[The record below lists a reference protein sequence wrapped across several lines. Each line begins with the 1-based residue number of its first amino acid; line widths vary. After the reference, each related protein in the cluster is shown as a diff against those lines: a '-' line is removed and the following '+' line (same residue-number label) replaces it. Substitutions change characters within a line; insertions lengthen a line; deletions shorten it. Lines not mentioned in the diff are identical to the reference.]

1 MAGSKPPTN
10 PMKDTFA
17 GFPVSLV
24 SQRDICISGIIAT
37 VHGLDELPT
46 TITEVAVLWLL
57 HPRLE
62 KSKAMD
68 PLGGMAI
75 SDWNE
80 RCKKNRDRVD
90 KGLLAVSI
98 DLRNHGRRQTHPVAN
113 QVWRTGNPNHAMD
126 LVAICQGTASDVS
139 LLIDHLP
146 SYIFPSGNITITQHL
161 CCGVSLGGHITWQLF
176 VGEPRITVNIILLG
190 CADLGAL
197 LTDRARL
204 SKLPSYT
211 NTTPPGDKFIGSQ
224 DFPRTLA
231 IALRDID
238 ATQRIMSSA
247 YGTSRRVTLEAED
260 QQMRK
265 SVMPERLR
273 GKRLLVVSGGADKMA
288 PYKLT
293 SPVMEFLQ
301 HTMGENSNRR
311 HDGGLVMKSVV
322 IPNVQHEL
330 TMEMVHEAVSFALES
345 VACVSSSSSQPVSK
359 I

>member
-1 MAGSKPPTN
+1 
-10 PMKDTFA
+10 MKDTFV
-17 GFPVSLV
+17 GFPVPRV
-24 SQRDICISGIIAT
+24 SQREFCVSGIITT

-46 TITEVAVLWLL
+46 AITEVAVLWLL

-62 KSKAMD
+62 RSETMD
-68 PLGGMAI
+68 PLAGIAI

-80 RCKKNRDRVD
+80 RCKKDRDRAN

-98 DLRNHGRRQTHPVAN
+98 DLRNHGRRQTNPAAN

-146 SYIFPSGNITITQHL
+146 SYIFPSGKVSITQHL

-176 VGEPRITVNIILLG
+176 VGEPRITINIILLG
-190 CADLGAL
+190 CADLRAL

-204 SKLPSYT
+204 SNLPSYAD
-211 NTTPPGDKFIGSQ
+211 TTPPGDKFIGSR
-224 DFPRTLA
+224 DFPGTLA

-238 ATQRIMSSA
+238 AAQRIMSLA
-247 YGTSRRVTLEAED
+247 YGASGREPSEAEA
-260 QQMRK
+260 QQVRK
-265 SVMPERLR
+265 SIISERLR

-293 SPVMEFLQ
+293 SPVMEFLLQ
-301 HTMGENSNRR
+301 MVGDNSSRR
-311 HDGGLVMKSVV
+311 HDSELVMKTVV

-330 TMEMVHEAVSFALES
+330 TMEMVHEAVNFAVES
-345 VACVSSSSSQPVSK
+345 VACLSPSSSQPASK